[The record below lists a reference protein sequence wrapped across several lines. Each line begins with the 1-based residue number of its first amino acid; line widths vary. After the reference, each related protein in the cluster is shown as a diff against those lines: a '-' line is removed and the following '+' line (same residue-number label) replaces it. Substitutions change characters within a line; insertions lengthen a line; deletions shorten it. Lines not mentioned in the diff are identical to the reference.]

1 MSIYAFWQS
10 SVPGALSSLV
20 TSDISC
26 SLLVNPSHTEES
38 WKGRNTCLWIYIYIY
53 IYIIYED

>member
-10 SVPGALSSLV
+10 SVPGALCCLV

-53 IYIIYED
+53 IYNI